1 MPGMLGCL
9 RANQTEVTSVV
20 TKKDMS
26 KQHEARARR
35 GCFFGTMDR
44 PCFALASLA
53 RFFLGDYLDILKS
66 KQQQARA
73 RYARTR
79 LLILNYESRSLPSR
93 DPFLVIILTYRQ

>member
-35 GCFFGTMDR
+35 GCFLELWI
-44 PCFALASLA
+44 ALASLA

-79 LLILNYESRSLPSR
+79 LLILKYESRSLSSR
-93 DPFLVIILTYRQ
+93 DPFLVIILTDR